1 MLAIAGAVSWIG
13 YLLGVYGL
21 SQLAG
26 QNYSIGQLAIPGR
39 FTLGTPAPDSGSGGS
54 GGGGSVSPCTK
65 AQIAAGYTTDALG
78 NCNPPANPP
87 PGGTKGSSVGWN
99 TCINSKTGKSK
110 LVLGK
115 CPNGWIASG
124 TPGKTGLL

>member
-39 FTLGTPAPDSGSGGS
+39 FTLGTPAPDVSTSGS
-54 GGGGSVSPCTK
+54 
-65 AQIAAGYTTDALG
+65 I
-78 NCNPPANPP
+78 
-87 PGGTKGSSVGWN
+87 PGGCLFVSNQPK
-99 TCINSKTGKSK
+99 
-110 LVLGK
+110 
-115 CPNGWIASG
+115 A
-124 TPGKTGLL
+124 